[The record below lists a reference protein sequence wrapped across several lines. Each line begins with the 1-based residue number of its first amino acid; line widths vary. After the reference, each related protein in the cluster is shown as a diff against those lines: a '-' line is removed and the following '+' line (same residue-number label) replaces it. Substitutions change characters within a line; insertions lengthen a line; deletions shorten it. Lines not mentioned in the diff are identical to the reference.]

1 MQFIGYKY
9 QLAKLIKKLLY
20 NFLIEHQLVCWPTA
34 LLPKYLLAR
43 FINILLFDILYV
55 IDFSC
60 KMPTSTYCKLELIV
74 SGNHITFLKL
84 KLNPFAHFL
93 LVAFSCCLSHS
104 VYTVCEALL
113 LFKDKDRVCNYKSI
127 FFAEKCE

>member
-1 MQFIGYKY
+1 MMCQKHQRNLTNSYLNSLNEIFFAIMQFIGYKY
-9 QLAKLIKKLLY
+9 QLAKLIKKVLY

-60 KMPTSTYCKLELIV
+60 KMPTSTYCKLELNCV
-74 SGNHITFLKL
+74 
-84 KLNPFAHFL
+84 
-93 LVAFSCCLSHS
+93 
-104 VYTVCEALL
+104 
-113 LFKDKDRVCNYKSI
+113 R
-127 FFAEKCE
+127 